1 MKKDILVKIVLV
13 VAVAALVFSA
23 VKLGVRA
30 YQDKVKIEKDESIA
44 ALYPSGKSA
53 QKLDNQA
60 GDGTPEKEE
69 AQAGQPA
76 AEKTETAAPSAEKI
90 LIAKPLAAIS
100 LKKEPAEEKT
110 DEELPESEKTES
122 EPKESEQAPSE
133 AEERN
138 SLLKKNFKAQ
148 KKLFDDT
155 AAANNEKKNS
165 QKPSSEKKDKSD
177 FIPENAVIQ
186 SDFSALYEKNEDIVG
201 WLIAGEN
208 VDYPV
213 VWRDNTFYLDHDFYG
228 SSDANGTLFVNE
240 ENTMWPADDVIL
252 IHGHNMNNGA
262 MFGKLL
268 NFVDY
273 GYLSQYPLVSF
284 RTIYDEDEYVYYV
297 PVAAFNASMT
307 EGNPEYFD
315 ILQMNFENAQDYQ
328 HYLDSL
334 QAWSA
339 WKSPAGVTPEDSLLM
354 LVTCSYDQ
362 DDGRFMLVC
371 RKLRD
376 GETTDDIQRLFAAPV
391 SR

>member
-1 MKKDILVKIVLV
+1 MKKDILVRIVLV

-23 VKLGVRA
+23 VQLGVRA

-53 QKLDNQA
+53 QNLDNKA
-60 GDGTPEKEE
+60 GAGIPEKEE
-69 AQAGQPA
+69 PHAGGPA
-76 AEKTETAAPSAEKI
+76 AEKAETAAHSAEKI
-90 LIAKPLAAIS
+90 LIAKPLAAVSI
-100 LKKEPAEEKT
+100 KEDPTE
-110 DEELPESEKTES
+110 EKTES
-122 EPKESEQAPSE
+122 GREESEEAPSE
-133 AEERN
+133 KKEKN

-155 AAANNEKKNS
+155 AAANNEKNNS
-165 QKPSSEKKDKSD
+165 ENPSSEKKDKSGV
-177 FIPENAVIQ
+177 IPENAVIQ

-208 VDYPV
+208 VDHPV

-228 SSDANGTLFVNE
+228 SSDENGTLFVNE

-268 NFVDY
+268 NFLDY

-315 ILQMNFENAQDYQ
+315 ILKMNFENAQDYQ
-328 HYLDSL
+328 NYLDSL

-354 LVTCSYDQ
+354 LVTCSYEQ

-376 GETTDDIQRLFAAPV
+376 GETTDDIQRLFAAVV
-391 SR
+391 SQ